1 MRIQER
7 HSLKSASFCIKILN
21 CAKILK
27 VCVVTYDN
35 MNFLQG
41 FKKWQ
46 VVLGAVIVILT
57 FYFGDSLQKL
67 KLMIA
72 LLGGF

>member
-7 HSLKSASFCIKILN
+7 HSLKSASFCIKIL
-21 CAKILK
+21 KG
-27 VCVVTYDN
+27 CVVTYDN